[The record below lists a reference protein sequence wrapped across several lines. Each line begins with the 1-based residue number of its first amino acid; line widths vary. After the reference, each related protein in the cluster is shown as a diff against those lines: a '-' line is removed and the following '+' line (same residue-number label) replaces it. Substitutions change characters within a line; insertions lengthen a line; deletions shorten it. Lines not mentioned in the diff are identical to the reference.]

1 MEAFQPLYG
10 KLWKFILSIS
20 RNRDDAKDI
29 LSETFL
35 IAYEKFDTL
44 KNERAFLSFL
54 FTIASRLRNSSK
66 MKRSKYYS
74 TEVFE
79 FDDFAGNFL
88 SPEDETDIKLL
99 YKTLDY
105 LPEVQKEAI
114 VLFEIF
120 GFSRTEIADIQKT
133 TVTNVKI
140 RLYRGRKKLEQIIN
154 KGDI

>member
-1 MEAFQPLYG
+1 MEAFQPLYA

-54 FTIASRLRNSSK
+54 FTIASRLRNASTN
-66 MKRSKYYS
+66 KRKKYYS
-74 TEVFE
+74 EEVFD

-105 LPEVQKEAI
+105 LPDAQKEAI

-120 GFSRTEIADIQKT
+120 GFNRTEIANIQNS

-154 KGDI
+154 K